1 MLRRAKLVG
10 IAILGI
16 LLAESTADAQQPR
29 VPRIGF
35 LSSSSA
41 ASPTLEAFRQGLRD
55 LGYLEGQSIA
65 IESRWADGRYERLP
79 DLATEL
85 VRLNVDV
92 ILAANTAAALAAKR
106 ATTTIPIVVGA
117 AGADPVKDG
126 LVASLA
132 RPGGNVTGL
141 SLLARELNGK
151 RLQLL
156 KEAIPG
162 LSRVAVLWNPNNVT
176 SAPSLKDTEAAA
188 RSLALRLQPLEVRG
202 PNELDGAFQAATMG
216 RARALLAVPDPMFLV
231 HRTRIADLA
240 LKTRLP
246 MMAAETG
253 FAHAGGLMVYGPNI
267 PDNFRRAATFVD
279 KILKGAKPADLPVEQ
294 PMRFELVINMKTAKA
309 LGLTFP
315 QSILIRADQVIQ

>member
-1 MLRRAKLVG
+1 MNLLKVFSFTVAL
-10 IAILGI
+10 A
-16 LLAESTADAQQPR
+16 LLAAPHAAAAQQPR

-35 LSSSSA
+35 LSPSSA
-41 ASPTLEAFRQGLRD
+41 ASPTLEAFRQGLRE

-65 IESRWADGRYERLP
+65 IESRWAEGRYERLP

-85 VRLNVDV
+85 VRLNVDI
-92 ILAANTAAALAAKR
+92 ILATNTAATLAAKR

-267 PDNFRRAATFVD
+267 PDNFRRAATYVD

-294 PMRFELVINMKTAKA
+294 PTRFEFVINLKTAKA

-315 QSILIRADQVIQ
+315 PSIMVRADQVIQ